1 MSVQA
6 ASTWGIPTDN
16 KSEDDLA
23 KGRSMLTKGEE
34 SNLRHAFEM
43 FDHDRS
49 GDLSQGEIIKLLLR
63 MNMAGNKHDAIQTMR
78 RMDVDCDGSVDINE
92 FLNYMDSEDGILKNI
107 PRKEFK
113 SIAGKK
119 LKLGVMG
126 TTWRSHA
133 NIAYMTNSGVV
144 IITSTVI
151 LGLLMTFRYPSATVA
166 PVL

>member
-1 MSVQA
+1 MQA

-16 KSEDDLA
+16 KPEDDLA

-78 RMDVDCDGSVDINE
+78 RMDVDCDGSVDE
-92 FLNYMDSEDGILKNI
+92 GLSCDSGGCQSAPSGGQWSWLWL
-107 PRKEFK
+107 
-113 SIAGKK
+113 AG
-119 LKLGVMG
+119 LTMTLLLRR
-126 TTWRSHA
+126 RSRA
-133 NIAYMTNSGVV
+133 RS
-144 IITSTVI
+144 
-151 LGLLMTFRYPSATVA
+151 L
-166 PVL
+166 